1 MRFPVFGKGVIV
13 EYVEPLLTMVFGDG
27 LESTN
32 ALPEVEAFI
41 SKIVF
46 ESEVAGEPGTA
57 NAEVWVATVF
67 MMKLVM

>member
-1 MRFPVFGKGVIV
+1 
-13 EYVEPLLTMVFGDG
+13 MVFGDG